1 MQFENK
7 LELPIKLLIID
18 LIFTI
23 DSQNEECEFKRKLLI
38 ETFLFIDP
46 KNEKTKIS

>member
-1 MQFENK
+1 MQFENR

-23 DSQNEECEFKRKLLI
+23 DSQNKECEFKSKLLT
-38 ETFLFIDP
+38 EPFFFIDP